1 MIGIPFIPDV
11 RFHQRSS
18 CTSSIAQPNRA
29 SACEVIGSPPA
40 PCNRSSIRIHPTKYC
55 RRNYV
60 RYRAACLLED
70 LSSYMLKNSG
80 TAERMLH
87 PTNPNG
93 SGIKRWW
100 ALMVLLAVC
109 SLTVSVATRY
119 TSAPADPIGATTTV
133 RNHVAPEPGRQRLL
147 QNAATWIP
155 PLLCSFVFQAPLSY
169 SRVVPDSPSVP
180 NLLLEENLYNRP
192 PPSFQLFA

>member
-1 MIGIPFIPDV
+1 M
-11 RFHQRSS
+11 
-18 CTSSIAQPNRA
+18 
-29 SACEVIGSPPA
+29 
-40 PCNRSSIRIHPTKYC
+40 
-55 RRNYV
+55 
-60 RYRAACLLED
+60 LEG
-70 LSSYMLKNSG
+70 SG
-80 TAERMLH
+80 TAKRMLH

-109 SLTVSVATRY
+109 SLAVSVATRY
-119 TSAPADPIGATTTV
+119 TSAPAGPDSATTSV

-155 PLLCSFVFQAPLSY
+155 PVICPVVFQVPLSY
-169 SRVVPDSPSVP
+169 SRVVPVGVRVP

-192 PPSFQLFA
+192 PPSLPLFS